1 MQRDFDLEF
10 IDKMV
15 ILKKEMDEMN
25 TKLAN
30 SNEKYSAIFVVKRKV
45 GRTVE
50 GIEIKKKK
58 CQKENQ

>member
-1 MQRDFDLEF
+1 
-10 IDKMV
+10 MV

-50 GIEIKKKK
+50 GIEIKKKN